1 MQRIEVKSHAMTE
14 ELEISEHSQLPSP
27 CLSVRL
33 SMSLYLFYLSGCLC
47 LSKYVCLSMLEHFHL
62 HRNEIFILNDV
73 DLYTVYLICVC
84 NFGRCQRCMHGFAF
98 GWPGVVYG
106 VVLLSGEVLRV
117 PSIVEVCLAFKVRPP
132 SDLALYSGRR
142 QRSVTTVHAFHIGKH
157 RRSTRER
164 VSWTRSFFRSS
175 RSSRLEG
182 SDRHERSERCVRAMN
197 SCVGRGP

>member
-73 DLYTVYLICVC
+73 DLYTVYIICVS

-98 GWPGVVYG
+98 GWPGVVY
-106 VVLLSGEVLRV
+106 
-117 PSIVEVCLAFKVRPP
+117 
-132 SDLALYSGRR
+132 
-142 QRSVTTVHAFHIGKH
+142 
-157 RRSTRER
+157 
-164 VSWTRSFFRSS
+164 
-175 RSSRLEG
+175 
-182 SDRHERSERCVRAMN
+182 
-197 SCVGRGP
+197 